1 MNHLKKGIS
10 FNPFFRKEDRMILF
24 IAGLMIGTGMGVI
37 IMGLMI
43 ASSDAERRGE

>member
-1 MNHLKKGIS
+1 MVLVG
-10 FNPFFRKEDRMILF
+10 F
-24 IAGLMIGTGMGVI
+24 IAGLMIGTRMGVI

>member
-1 MNHLKKGIS
+1 MVLVG
-10 FNPFFRKEDRMILF
+10 F

-43 ASSDAERRGE
+43 ASSDED